1 MSSDSST
8 RGYTHDTVP
17 AALDALSDRP
27 PPSRPAPVAV
37 DLNQLWTAVQEQPEH
52 HAPHLGEALVEAG
65 LLQPVQL
72 QQALR
77 RQAAMGQHVPI
88 GELLVQLGL
97 ISASQLR
104 MTLAV
109 WLGVPTVDLSHA
121 RPEPDALDRVPRAL
135 AQRESVLPLM
145 VRQDELVVAV
155 PDPWDQRLLDVLR
168 FVAELRVRPVLAA
181 PGTLTPAIA
190 QAYRIVGPAPGVE
203 AGAAGVA
210 SAAPSAGGATG
221 DGRIKLT
228 QAATVRELVQ
238 ELGTGEL
245 SSSSASDADSN
256 VISESDNVLVR
267 LVNRIIADAIELRA
281 SDIHIET
288 FDAPKPVRVRLRVD
302 GDLVRYLELPA
313 KVRFAL
319 VARLKIMADLDIS
332 EHRRPQDGKIDFAR
346 FGGSPLELRMVTVPT
361 SAGLEDVVLRLLGG
375 MRPLPLDGI
384 GLSDANL
391 AGLRRMM
398 SKPYG
403 LLLICG
409 PTGCGKT
416 TTLHSV
422 MRELNEDK
430 RKIWTAED
438 PIEITQEGLR
448 QVQMNPRIGWTFA
461 AAMRTFL
468 RADPDVIMIGEMRDE
483 ETARIAIEAS
493 LTGHLVMSTLHTN
506 SAPES
511 VTRLLEIGLDPFMFS
526 DSLLAVLAQRL
537 VRRLCLDCRIAEP
550 LDERALRSLL
560 RLYQQSGSG
569 GEQDEQRL
577 VRSWMERYGV
587 DGQLRQY
594 RRAGCDTCNGTGYK
608 GRLGIHELVIA
619 DDALRELIRRRA
631 PATEMFAAAQ
641 HGGMTTL
648 RQDGIEKLLA
658 GLTDLPEVLAAT
670 NQ

>member
-1 MSSDSST
+1 MSSSDHGP

-17 AALDALSDRP
+17 AALDALGERSQP
-27 PPSRPAPVAV
+27 EGLATVAV
-37 DLNQLWTAVQEQPEH
+37 DLDELWAAVQEQPAH
-52 HAPHLGEALVEAG
+52 HAPHLGQALVQAG
-65 LLQPVQL
+65 LLKPAQL
-72 QQALR
+72 EQVLR

-88 GELLVQLGL
+88 GELVVQLGL
-97 ISASQLR
+97 ISAAQLR
-104 MTLAV
+104 LTLAV

-121 RPEPDALDRVPRAL
+121 APESEALDRVPRAL

-145 VRQDELVVAV
+145 VREDELVVAV

-168 FVAELRVRPVLAA
+168 FVAELRVRPVLAV

-190 QAYRIVGPAPGVE
+190 QAYRITESTLG
-203 AGAAGVA
+203 A
-210 SAAPSAGGATG
+210 SAPAAPASA
-221 DGRIKLT
+221 DGRSRP
-228 QAATVRELVQ
+228 AVPSSARELVL
-238 ELGTGEL
+238 ELGSTEG
-245 SSSSASDADSN
+245 AGGGGADTDSTI
-256 VISESDNVLVR
+256 ISESDNVLVR

-302 GDLVRYLELPA
+302 GDLQRYLDLPA

-398 SKPYG
+398 AKPYG

-416 TTLHSV
+416 TSLHSV

-438 PIEITQEGLR
+438 PIEISQEGLR

-550 LDERALRSLL
+550 LDERSLRSLL
-560 RLYQQSGSG
+560 RLYQQSGG
-569 GEQDEQRL
+569 GGQQDEEQLLRN
-577 VRSWMERYGV
+577 WTERYGV

-594 RRAGCDTCNGTGYK
+594 RRCGCDACNGSGYK
-608 GRLGIHELVIA
+608 GRLGIHELLIA
-619 DDALRELIRRRA
+619 DEVLRDLIRRRA
-631 PATEMFAAAQ
+631 PASELFAAAQ
-641 HGGMTTL
+641 HAGMNTL

-670 NQ
+670 SQ

>member
-1 MSSDSST
+1 
-8 RGYTHDTVP
+8 
-17 AALDALSDRP
+17 
-27 PPSRPAPVAV
+27 V
-37 DLNQLWTAVQEQPEH
+37 DLHQ
-52 HAPHLGEALVEAG
+52 
-65 LLQPVQL
+65 
-72 QQALR
+72 
-77 RQAAMGQHVPI
+77 
-88 GELLVQLGL
+88 
-97 ISASQLR
+97 
-104 MTLAV
+104 
-109 WLGVPTVDLSHA
+109 A
-121 RPEPDALDRVPRAL
+121 RPELTALDRLPRAL

-145 VRQDELVVAV
+145 LRDDMLVVALQ
-155 PDPWDQRLLDVLR
+155 DPWDHRLLDMLR
-168 FVAELRVRPVLAA
+168 FVTELKVRPVLAA
-181 PGTLTPAIA
+181 PGSLLPAIA
-190 QAYRIVGPAPGVE
+190 QAYRLASAPSAADAGKRTAE
-203 AGAAGVA
+203 SASPAGAA
-210 SAAPSAGGATG
+210 AT
-221 DGRIKLT
+221 LST
-228 QAATVRELVQ
+228 RELVQ
-238 ELGTGEL
+238 ELNAGEP
-245 SSSSASDADSN
+245 ASGPDADGG

-267 LVNRIIADAIELRA
+267 LVNRIIADAVELRA

-302 GDLVRYLELPA
+302 GDLLRYLDLPA

-319 VARLKIMADLDIS
+319 VARLKIMADLDIA

-346 FGGSPLELRMVTVPT
+346 HGGVPLELRMVTVPT

-384 GLSDANL
+384 GLSEDNL
-391 AGLRRMM
+391 AGLRQVMA
-398 SKPYG
+398 KPYG

-438 PIEITQEGLR
+438 PIEITQDGLR
-448 QVQMNPRIGWTFA
+448 QVQMNARIGWTFA

-537 VRRLCLDCRIAEP
+537 VRRLCTDCRVAEP
-550 LDERALRSLL
+550 LDDRALRSLL
-560 RLYQQSGSG
+560 RLYQQSGG
-569 GEQDEQRL
+569 GVAADEETIRARWLQRH
-577 VRSWMERYGV
+577 GV
-587 DGQLRQY
+587 DGSLRQY
-594 RRAGCDTCNGTGYK
+594 RRCGCDACKGSGYR
-608 GRLGIHELVIA
+608 GRLGIHELLVA
-619 DDALRELIRRRA
+619 DESLREGVRRRA
-631 PATEMFAAAQ
+631 PATELFALAQ
-641 HGGMTTL
+641 RSGMRTL

>member
-1 MSSDSST
+1 MPVQ
-8 RGYTHDTVP
+8 HDTVP
-17 AALDALSDRP
+17 AALDAVRDPAPDL
-27 PPSRPAPVAV
+27 RPAPLVLSLDA
-37 DLNQLWTAVQEQPEH
+37 LWEALQAQPEH
-52 HAPHLGEALVEAG
+52 HAAHLGDALVKAG
-65 LLQPVQL
+65 LVSPGLLAQML
-72 QQALR
+72 A
-77 RQAAMGQHVPI
+77 RQAAAGAHVPL
-88 GELLVQLGL
+88 GELLVQQGL
-97 ISASQLR
+97 ISAAQLR
-104 MTLAV
+104 QTLAS
-109 WLGVPTVDLSHA
+109 WLGVPTVDLHQA
-121 RPEPDALDRVPRAL
+121 RPELAALDRLPRAL

-145 VRQDELVVAV
+145 QRDDMLVVALQ
-155 PDPWDQRLLDVLR
+155 DPWDQRLLDMLR
-168 FVAELRVRPVLAA
+168 FVTELKVRPVLAL
-181 PGTLTPAIA
+181 PGSLLPAIA
-190 QAYRIVGPAPGVE
+190 QAYRLASAPPK
-203 AGAAGVA
+203 AGAGMPSAESAAPA
-210 SAAPSAGGATG
+210 SAAAT
-221 DGRIKLT
+221 LST
-228 QAATVRELVQ
+228 RELVQ
-238 ELGTGEL
+238 ELNAGEP
-245 SSSSASDADSN
+245 ASGPDADGG

-267 LVNRIIADAIELRA
+267 LVNRIIADAVELRA

-302 GDLVRYLELPA
+302 GDLLRYLDLPA

-319 VARLKIMADLDIS
+319 VARLKIMADLDIA

-346 FGGSPLELRMVTVPT
+346 HGGAPLELRMVTVPT

-384 GLSDANL
+384 GLSEDNL
-391 AGLRRMM
+391 AGLRQVMA
-398 SKPYG
+398 KPYG

-438 PIEITQEGLR
+438 PIEITQDGLR
-448 QVQMNPRIGWTFA
+448 QVQMNARIGWTFA

-537 VRRLCLDCRIAEP
+537 VRRLCTDCRVAEP
-550 LDERALRSLL
+550 LDDRALRSLL
-560 RLYQQSGSG
+560 RLYQQSGG
-569 GEQDEQRL
+569 GVAADEETIRARWLQRH
-577 VRSWMERYGV
+577 GV
-587 DGQLRQY
+587 DGALRQY
-594 RRAGCDTCNGTGYK
+594 RRCGCDACKGSGYR
-608 GRLGIHELVIA
+608 GRLGIHELLVA
-619 DDALRELIRRRA
+619 DESLREGVRRRA
-631 PATEMFAAAQ
+631 PATELFALAQ
-641 HGGMTTL
+641 RSGMRTL

>member
-1 MSSDSST
+1 MTTPRS
-8 RGYTHDTVP
+8 YPHDTIP
-17 AALDALSDRP
+17 AALDALSERP
-27 PPSRPAPVAV
+27 AALRPAPVAV
-37 DLNQLWTAVQEQPEH
+37 DLDGVWNALRSQPEQ
-52 HAPHLGEALVEAG
+52 HAPHLGDALIEAG
-65 LLQPVQL
+65 LLGAAQL
-72 QQALR
+72 QTALR

-97 ISASQLR
+97 ISPAQLR
-104 MTLAV
+104 MTLAA
-109 WLGVPTVDLSHA
+109 WLGVPTVDLAHA
-121 RPEPDALDRVPRAL
+121 RPEPQALDRVPRAL

-145 VRQDELVVAV
+145 VREDMLVVV
-155 PDPWDQRLLDVLR
+155 VSDPWDQRLLDVLR
-168 FVAELRVRPVLAA
+168 FVTELRIRPVLAA

-190 QAYRIVGPAPGVE
+190 QAYQIKLDAQGGSPAPSSGP
-203 AGAAGVA
+203 GL
-210 SAAPSAGGATG
+210 PM
-221 DGRIKLT
+221 
-228 QAATVRELVQ
+228 QAQSIRELAQ
-238 ELGTGEL
+238 ELGEGDAA
-245 SSSSASDADSN
+245 SAEADAGA
-256 VISESDNVLVR
+256 VSESDNALVR
-267 LVNRIIADAIELRA
+267 LVNRLIADAVELRA

-288 FDAPKPVRVRLRVD
+288 FEAPKPVRVRMRVD

-313 KVRFAL
+313 RVRFAV

-332 EHRRPQDGKIDFAR
+332 EHRRPQDGKIDFSR
-346 FGGSPLELRMVTVPT
+346 FGGAPLELRMVTVPT
-361 SAGLEDVVLRLLGG
+361 SGGLEDVVLRLLGG

-391 AGLRRMM
+391 EGLRRMM
-398 SKPYG
+398 AKPYG

-438 PIEITQEGLR
+438 PIEITQDGLR

-483 ETARIAIEAS
+483 ETARIAVEAS

-537 VRRLCLDCRIAEP
+537 VRRLCLDCRVPEP
-550 LDERALRSLL
+550 LDERATRSLL
-560 RLYQQSGSG
+560 RLYLQSGSG
-569 GEQDEQRL
+569 ASDHSEETLLANWHQHCA
-577 VRSWMERYGV
+577 V

-594 RRAGCDTCNGTGYK
+594 RRNGCDACGGTGYK

-619 DDALRELIRRRA
+619 DEALRELIRRRA
-631 PATEMFAAAQ
+631 PASEMFVAAQ
-641 HGGMTTL
+641 RSGMSTL
-648 RQDGIEKLLA
+648 RQDGIAKLLA
-658 GLTDLPEVLAAT
+658 GLTDLTEVLAAT
-670 NQ
+670 GQ